1 VIWRVF
7 LTDLMRRRMSR
18 VDAIGLFLN
27 FDARFLISGG
37 ARAGIE
43 NQKLKI

>member
-1 VIWRVF
+1 VF

-18 VDAIGLFLN
+18 VDAIGLFLIL
-27 FDARFLISGG
+27 DSRFSISSG